1 MAQAQAK
8 QQSEQRTGVSNVAY
22 DLVTILQNKL
32 KGIAAF
38 EEYKLDAQAAGDQEV
53 LDLLTRLEQRERQ
66 DVDQLKQL
74 VVQRLR

>member
-38 EEYKLDAQAAGDQEV
+38 EEYKLDAQVAGDQEV